1 MRRIWSIEKLER
13 IFEEECVSSDKD
25 VLNNTTLYNLGYTL
39 NVGYAYSRKY
49 ANVTECIEAY
59 IFSKDLVDLNE
70 IDQDIVRLSV
80 FKSYIYSL
88 RMSLKYIEVS
98 QKLYASRYFLEQEYG
113 LTDERIKSIQ
123 KKASY
128 LFTEKYFNGNSLW
141 ND

>member
-1 MRRIWSIEKLER
+1 M
-13 IFEEECVSSDKD
+13 
-25 VLNNTTLYNLGYTL
+25 
-39 NVGYAYSRKY
+39 
-49 ANVTECIEAY
+49 TECIEEY

-88 RMSLKYIEVS
+88 RMSLNYIEVS

-123 KKASY
+123 KKSII
-128 LFTEKYFNGNSLW
+128 SI
-141 ND
+141 